1 MEKLKQNPV
10 VKKLGLNRILLVCI
24 LILMFI
30 VFKVVLGSKFPV
42 ADSIKSTLNYVYFLG
57 FLSLGVTFVIATGGI
72 DFSIGPVMFCCALIS
87 GYCMTAYH
95 VPCALAMVICVLIG
109 FAFGMF
115 LNVFSAIMD
124 ITYTAFWQQLII
136 LAAAIIVTA
145 IGVSMMVNMH
155 FVPNPADG
163 LAQAI
168 GLKINK
174 DMGFGKNMVDCFSV
188 ASSLVIGLIAVGQPL
203 AFGIGTIGAMI
214 GVGRCIA
221 LFNKFFKDK
230 MCKLAGMQTA

>member
-1 MEKLKQNPV
+1 MNKLYRIGFYL
-10 VKKLGLNRILLVCI
+10 LGNIILAI
-24 LILMFI
+24 GI
-30 VFKVVLGSKFPV
+30 
-42 ADSIKSTLNYVYFLG
+42 TLNTKTGMGVSPIISIPYTISNIWNINFG
-57 FLSLGVTFVIATGGI
+57 FITFVVYSVFVGI
-72 DFSIGPVMFCCALIS
+72 QFLLKGKKRELRDLLQIP
-87 GYCMTAYH
+87 Y
-95 VPCALAMVICVLIG
+95 G

-188 ASSLVIGLIAVGQPL
+188 ASSLVIGLISVGQPL

>member
-1 MEKLKQNPV
+1 MNKLYRIGFYL
-10 VKKLGLNRILLVCI
+10 LGNIILAI
-24 LILMFI
+24 GI
-30 VFKVVLGSKFPV
+30 
-42 ADSIKSTLNYVYFLG
+42 TLNTKTGMGVSPIISIPYTISNIWDINFG
-57 FLSLGVTFVIATGGI
+57 FITFVVYSVFVGI
-72 DFSIGPVMFCCALIS
+72 QFLLKGKKRELRDLLQIP
-87 GYCMTAYH
+87 Y
-95 VPCALAMVICVLIG
+95 G

-115 LNVFSAIMD
+115 LNVFSAIMN
-124 ITYTAFWQQLII
+124 IRYTAFWQQLII

-188 ASSLVIGLIAVGQPL
+188 ASSLVIGLIAIGQPL

-230 MCKLAGMQTA
+230 MCELAGMQTA

>member
-1 MEKLKQNPV
+1 MNKLYRIGFYL
-10 VKKLGLNRILLVCI
+10 LGNIILAI
-24 LILMFI
+24 GI
-30 VFKVVLGSKFPV
+30 
-42 ADSIKSTLNYVYFLG
+42 TLNTKTGMGVSPIISIPYTISNIWNINFG
-57 FLSLGVTFVIATGGI
+57 FITFVVYSVFVGI
-72 DFSIGPVMFCCALIS
+72 QFLLKGKKRELRDLLQIP
-87 GYCMTAYH
+87 Y
-95 VPCALAMVICVLIG
+95 G

>member
-1 MEKLKQNPV
+1 MNKLYRIGFYL
-10 VKKLGLNRILLVCI
+10 LGNIILAI
-24 LILMFI
+24 GI
-30 VFKVVLGSKFPV
+30 
-42 ADSIKSTLNYVYFLG
+42 TLNTKTGMGVSPIISIPYTISNIWDINFG
-57 FLSLGVTFVIATGGI
+57 FITFVVYSVFVGI
-72 DFSIGPVMFCCALIS
+72 QFLLKGKKRELRDLLQIP
-87 GYCMTAYH
+87 Y
-95 VPCALAMVICVLIG
+95 G

-124 ITYTAFWQQLII
+124 IRYTAFWQQLII

-188 ASSLVIGLIAVGQPL
+188 ASSLVIGLIAIGQPL

-230 MCKLAGMQTA
+230 MCELAGMQTA

>member
-1 MEKLKQNPV
+1 MNKLYRIGFYL
-10 VKKLGLNRILLVCI
+10 LGNIILAI
-24 LILMFI
+24 GI
-30 VFKVVLGSKFPV
+30 
-42 ADSIKSTLNYVYFLG
+42 TLNTKTGMGVSPIISIPYTISNIWDINFG
-57 FLSLGVTFVIATGGI
+57 FITFVVYSVFVGI
-72 DFSIGPVMFCCALIS
+72 QFLLKGKKRELRDLLQIP
-87 GYCMTAYH
+87 Y
-95 VPCALAMVICVLIG
+95 G
-109 FAFGMF
+109 FAFGVF

-124 ITYTAFWQQLII
+124 IRYTAFWQQLII

-188 ASSLVIGLIAVGQPL
+188 ASSLVIGLIAIGQPL

-230 MCKLAGMQTA
+230 MCELAGMQTA

>member
-1 MEKLKQNPV
+1 MNKFYRIGFYL
-10 VKKLGLNRILLVCI
+10 LGNIILAIGITLNTKTGMGVSPIISIPYTISNVWDI
-24 LILMFI
+24 NFGFITFI
-30 VFKVVLGSKFPV
+30 VYSVFVGVQ
-42 ADSIKSTLNYVYFLG
+42 FLLKG
-57 FLSLGVTFVIATGGI
+57 KKRELRDLLQI
-72 DFSIGPVMFCCALIS
+72 P
-87 GYCMTAYH
+87 Y
-95 VPCALAMVICVLIG
+95 G

-124 ITYTAFWQQLII
+124 ITYTTFWQQLVI
-136 LAAAIIVTA
+136 LIAAIIVTA

-168 GLKINK
+168 GLKINR

-188 ASSLVIGLIAVGQPL
+188 ASSLVIGLVAVGQPL
-203 AFGIGTIGAMI
+203 AFGLGTIGAMI

-230 MCKLAGMQTA
+230 MCKLAGLQAA